1 MVWVVWMVCVWMVCV
16 VRRRG
21 GKGGLRMEHFSVV
34 CVALR
39 IVVLAVVVDVVS
51 LAMLRGIW
59 LVSMVLCLCVLC

>member
-1 MVWVVWMVCVWMVCV
+1 
-16 VRRRG
+16 
-21 GKGGLRMEHFSVV
+21 MEHFSVV